1 MERLTADIIN
11 GIIIFII
18 LELQLIGVSF
28 AVAVDTN
35 LGKKRRMIMG
45 MLLMLATMLVLQNYA
60 EYVLIEYVS
69 APMWRTFVAAFGYSV
84 RPAIIVLFVY
94 MIAPERKHWWA
105 WLLVGANAT
114 MHFTSF
120 FSPIVFQITE
130 TNNWGGGPL
139 NDLCLIVSAI
149 LMAYHILV
157 AVLEFRGEKK
167 IGALMPILF
176 TLLVVAGIV
185 LDVYKNYYIS
195 HWVDYVTIAVVA
207 CCVFYYLWL
216 HFVFIRRYQD
226 ALVAEQRFNS
236 MISQLQPH
244 FIYNALSAISEIEG
258 VPATAQKAISDF
270 SGYLRENLDAMT
282 SPELVSFAKELSH
295 IEKYIALER
304 LRFGD
309 KVNMVYDIRFADFM
323 FPPLTVQILVENAIK
338 HGITKRYEGGTVTIS
353 TKEENGECIITVG
366 DDGVG
371 FDTKAEIAG
380 NHFGIENVRKRLEYS
395 VGGTL
400 QIDSEIG
407 VGTTATI
414 TIPMQK
420 EKK

>member
-1 MERLTADIIN
+1 MTKVY
-11 GIIIFII
+11 GIIIFGT
-18 LELQLIGVSF
+18 LTTLLVSF
-28 AVAVDTN
+28 LVVIVLDSYTS
-35 LGKKRRMIMG
+35 KKRKSIYAVIIA
-45 MLLMLATMLVLQNYA
+45 LMFVLILQNLISYYLTY
-60 EYVLIEYVS
+60 YVKAVPWRIFVS
-69 APMWRTFVAAFGYSV
+69 VLGYSI
-84 RPAIIVLFVY
+84 RPAIIALFIVLFR
-94 MIAPERKHWWA
+94 PDKKHVLPWCM
-105 WLLVGANAT
+105 VGFNAI
-114 MHFTSF
+114 MHTTAFYSV
-120 FSPIVFQITE
+120 IVFTI
-130 TNNWGGGPL
+130 NDKNVYKGGPL
-139 NDLCLIVSAI
+139 YFLCLAVCL
-149 LMAYHILV
+149 LMFAYL
-157 AVLEFRGEKK
+157 AVLGFLSYKTHKFNVKEFV
-167 IGALMPILF
+167 F
-176 TLLVVAGIV
+176 HLLWMLIMIAGIV
-185 LDVYKNYYIS
+185 ADILWAPHKQWINYT
-195 HWVDYVTIAVVA
+195 TIAGVIDVV
-207 CCVFYYLWL
+207 FSYLWL
-216 HFVFIRRYQD
+216 H
-226 ALVAEQRFNS
+226 QRFVTDYETAVLADQRYKA

-295 IEKYIALER
+295 VEKYVALER

-309 KVNMVYDIRFADFM
+309 KVNVVYDIRFADFM
-323 FPPLTVQILVENAIK
+323 LPPLTVQMLVENAIK

-400 QIDSEIG
+400 QTDSEIG
-407 VGTTATI
+407 AGCTATI

>member
-28 AVAVDTN
+28 AVAFDSN
-35 LGKKRRMIMG
+35 LGKKRRAIMG
-45 MLLMLATMLVLQNYA
+45 ALLALATLLVLQNYA
-60 EYVLIEYVS
+60 EYVLDYYVF
-69 APMWRTFVAAFGYSV
+69 APMWRTFVAAFGYSI

-94 MIAPERKHWWA
+94 EIAPERKNWWMWIPVGINA
-105 WLLVGANAT
+105 ILYNTAYFTDLV
-114 MHFTSF
+114 FTIK
-120 FSPIVFQITE
+120 P
-130 TNNWGGGPL
+130 NNTWGGGPL
-139 NDLCLIVSAI
+139 NDLCMIVSA
-149 LMAYHILV
+149 LLLAYHLFV
-157 AVLEFRGEKK
+157 GALAFRHEKK
-167 IGALMPILF
+167 VGALMPMLF
-176 TLLVVAGIV
+176 TLVVVAGIV
-185 LDVYKNYYIS
+185 LDSVKNFYIP

-270 SGYLRENLDAMT
+270 SGYLRENLDAMI

-295 IEKYIALER
+295 VEKYVALER

-309 KVNMVYDIRFADFM
+309 KVNVVYDIRFADFM
-323 FPPLTVQILVENAIK
+323 LPPLTVQMLVENAIK
-338 HGITKRYEGGTVTIS
+338 HGITKRYEGGTVTIAS
-353 TKEENGECIITVG
+353 GREDNLAIVTIA

-420 EKK
+420 E